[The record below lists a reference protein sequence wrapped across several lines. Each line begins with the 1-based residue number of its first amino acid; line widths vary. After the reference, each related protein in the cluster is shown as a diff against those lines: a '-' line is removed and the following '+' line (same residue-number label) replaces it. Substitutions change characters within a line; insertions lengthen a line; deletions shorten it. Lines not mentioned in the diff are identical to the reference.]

1 MTTDERPEPQGED
14 APSDHLAV
22 RRPAPDWFR
31 AAIASP
37 KQSRR
42 VSVADC
48 PIHYLLWPGEAVT
61 NDRRGLMFVH
71 GGGAHA
77 NWWSFIAPFFV
88 GRFTVAALDLSG
100 MGDSGRRAAYSADLR
115 AEEIRAVIADAG
127 LGARPFVVGHSFGG
141 FMTMRF
147 AARYGD
153 GLGGAVIVDTPVRPP
168 GQEVGR
174 GPPRASRQR
183 FYDSFEAGVERF
195 RLLPPQPCENEYIV
209 EFIARHSLARAESG
223 WTWKFDPEALGIQR
237 FAEPFGDD
245 LRAMRCRRAL
255 MVGARSAIVTAET
268 AAYMSSLLGP
278 QAPVIEIPEARHHV
292 MLDQPLAFAAA
303 LRALLEAWMRAE
315 A

>member
-1 MTTDERPEPQGED
+1 VTREDKPEPQGED
-14 APSDHLAV
+14 VPPDHRAI
-22 RRPAPDWFR
+22 RRPAPAWFT

-42 VSVADC
+42 VTVADC
-48 PIHYLLWPGEAVT
+48 PIHYLLWPVDAA
-61 NDRRGLMFVH
+61 NPNRRGLLFVH

-183 FYDSFEAGVERF
+183 FYDSFDAGLERF
-195 RLLPPQPCENEYIV
+195 RLLPPQPCDNDFIV
-209 EFIARHSLARAESG
+209 EFIARHSLTQAEGG
-223 WTWKFDPEALGIQR
+223 WTWKFDPEALGSQR
-237 FAEPFGDD
+237 FAEPFADD

-278 QAPVIEIPEARHHV
+278 RAPVIEIPEARHHV

-303 LRALLEAWMRAE
+303 LRALLEAWLRSE